1 MAGVQGLVRDALG
14 HSVVKLGEVIKDYTV
29 LTEPQGAAQG
39 QWALASRGGRVYF
52 LKMFLSPKFPQLG
65 GPGSEAIKKRK
76 MDECAA
82 FEHRN
87 RHLHSSLN
95 STQLGAGNLVVA
107 TEFFRVGS
115 TYYKA
120 TDVVVG
126 STHSDLTGLNPHQA
140 LVVVRTMLLSIRLL
154 HQAGFVHGD
163 LKPENIVIQESQPGL
178 FVGKVIDYDDGY
190 IVGLPPER
198 DAVVGD
204 QRFYSP
210 ELMMYIKGNPHVTG
224 DMLTTASDMFALG
237 LLLHMLFTGRLPH
250 FDRAIYS
257 WAAEAAVKDALTID
271 GVTGPLAAWLMSLTQ
286 VEADK
291 RPLIDDL
298 LYFFVDMTPAELA
311 ACLPEPRR
319 PGTGPSVAPVITGTP
334 TAGVLKGTLKRD

>member
-1 MAGVQGLVRDALG
+1 M
-14 HSVVKLGEVIKDYTV
+14 KLGETIKDYKV
-29 LTEPQGAAQG
+29 LTEPQSAAQG
-39 QWALASRGGRVYF
+39 QWALASRGGRIYF
-52 LKMFLSPKFPQLG
+52 LKMFLSPKFPQAG
-65 GPGSEAIKKRK
+65 GPGSEAIKQRK
-76 MDECAA
+76 MAECAA

-87 RHLHSSLN
+87 RHLHTSIN
-95 STQLGAGNLVVA
+95 SGQLGAGNLVVA

-126 STHSDLTGLNPHQA
+126 SRHADLTGMNPHQA

-190 IVGLPPER
+190 IVGLPPGR
-198 DAVVGD
+198 DEVVGD

-224 DMLTTASDMFALG
+224 EMLTTASDMFALG

-250 FDRAIYS
+250 FERSEFS
-257 WAAEAAVKDALTID
+257 WAAEAAIKGGLTFD
-271 GVTGPLAAWLMSLTQ
+271 GVSGPLKAWLESLTQ
-286 VEADK
+286 IDAQV

-298 LYFFVDMTPAELA
+298 LYFFVDLSPGELA
-311 ACLPEPRR
+311 ACLPDAR
-319 PGTGPSVAPVITGTP
+319 PSESLGIRAGAP
-334 TAGVLKGTLKRD
+334 AGMANSDGLKGTLKRP

>member
-1 MAGVQGLVRDALG
+1 M
-14 HSVVKLGEVIKDYTV
+14 KLGETIKDYTI
-29 LTEPQGAAQG
+29 LTEPQSAAQG
-39 QWALASRGGRVYF
+39 QWALASRGGQIYF
-52 LKMFLSPKFPQLG
+52 LKMFLSPKFPQAG
-65 GPGSEAIKKRK
+65 GPGSEAIKQRKRE
-76 MDECAA
+76 ECAA

-87 RHLHSSLN
+87 RHLHTSIN
-95 STQLGAGNLVVA
+95 SGQLGAGNLVVA
-107 TEFFRVGS
+107 AEFFRVGS

-126 STHSDLTGLNPHQA
+126 SRHSDLTGMNPHQA

-163 LKPENIVIQESQPGL
+163 LKPENIIIQESQPGL

-190 IVGLPPER
+190 IVGLPPRR

-224 DMLTTASDMFALG
+224 EMLTTASDMFALG
-237 LLLHMLFTGRLPH
+237 LLLHMLFTGRLPK
-250 FDRAIYS
+250 FERSQFSYP
-257 WAAEAAVKDALTID
+257 AEAAIQGSLTFD
-271 GVTGPLAAWLMSLTQ
+271 GVGGPLKAWLESLTQ
-286 VEADK
+286 LDARM

-298 LYFFVDMTPAELA
+298 LYFFVDLSPGELA
-311 ACLPEPRR
+311 ACLSESR
-319 PGTGPSVAPVITGTP
+319 PS
-334 TAGVLKGTLKRD
+334 AGLKGTLKPHQ